1 MLTRSYNPDVLSCL
15 ANLSSD
21 EIFTPPAL
29 ANKVLDLL
37 PTDLWSDPDATFLDP
52 GCKTGVFLREIARR
66 LNTGLAEIIPDRRER
81 VNHIMTRQLYG
92 IAITELT
99 EFLEF
104 KGKDPGLA
112 NPCVRTNRNNGG
124 KQDA

>member
-1 MLTRSYNPDVLSCL
+1 MKIFAIPAVVFCAVVYIVVLVAICDVTHESDINGKITIKTSTGKQKKLT
-15 ANLSSD
+15 
-21 EIFTPPAL
+21 
-29 ANKVLDLL
+29 K
-37 PTDLWSDPDATFLDP
+37 
-52 GCKTGVFLREIARR
+52 
-66 LNTGLAEIIPDRRER
+66 
-81 VNHIMTRQLYG
+81 
-92 IAITELT
+92 LT